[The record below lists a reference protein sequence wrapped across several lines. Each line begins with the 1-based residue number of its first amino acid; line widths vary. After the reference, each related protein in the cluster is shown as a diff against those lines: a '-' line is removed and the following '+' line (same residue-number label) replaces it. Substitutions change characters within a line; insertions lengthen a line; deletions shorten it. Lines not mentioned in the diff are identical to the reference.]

1 MTKDTRKEE
10 EERKDTVRYSI
21 AWYDIPEQTLGISI
35 PILFR
40 LMSIWVYGIW
50 YMYLSGKSNI
60 HVKWKTKRVMWCDT
74 KFPTRIRST
83 KENKKKTLRFVHRH
97 EEMSYQYQLTGL
109 QLYAVSGDM
118 RIKEKMSREGR
129 KREGEGEIK
138 KEKIKKCQEGRKG
151 KENCY
156 SSIRP
161 KTPSSSS
168 SAGAGRLPKST
179 SALRFCRDVRSASP
193 MRASRSSETL

>member
-1 MTKDTRKEE
+1 
-10 EERKDTVRYSI
+10 
-21 AWYDIPEQTLGISI
+21 
-35 PILFR
+35 
-40 LMSIWVYGIW
+40 
-50 YMYLSGKSNI
+50 
-60 HVKWKTKRVMWCDT
+60 
-74 KFPTRIRST
+74 
-83 KENKKKTLRFVHRH
+83 
-97 EEMSYQYQLTGL
+97 MSYQYQLTGL
-109 QLYAVSGDM
+109 QLYAVSEDM

-138 KEKIKKCQEGRKG
+138 RKKIKMYKRREKG
-151 KENCY
+151 KKKKENCY